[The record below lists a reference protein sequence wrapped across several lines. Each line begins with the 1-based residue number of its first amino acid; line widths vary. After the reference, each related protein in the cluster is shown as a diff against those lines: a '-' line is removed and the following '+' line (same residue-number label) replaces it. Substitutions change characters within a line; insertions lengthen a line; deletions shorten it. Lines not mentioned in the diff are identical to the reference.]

1 MKERIQYVFRKLRNN
16 SSIRYL
22 SSVLI
27 FQSSKDSVRDSSQPC
42 GKPIVLK
49 VSGLFDNGDN
59 LGKKPTITVAA
70 ESAATKPGK
79 PSDSDHDIFVLRIG
93 KKGLVGVGEKS
104 DIQLEMKTPKGP
116 ERRPPI
122 RYETRD
128 VQTDEHRKE
137 LPKEQI
143 KKKIKKKK

>member
-16 SSIRYL
+16 SSIRHL

-27 FQSSKDSVRDSSQPC
+27 FQPSKDSVRDSSQPC
-42 GKPIVLK
+42 GKPVILK
-49 VSGLFDNGDN
+49 VSGLFDNSDN

-79 PSDSDHDIFVLRIG
+79 PSDPDHDIFVLRIG

-128 VQTDEHRKE
+128 VQTDERRKE